1 MSDYSEHLIKQKNHS
16 DQHQREIPVCDIL
29 GVHIAAIN
37 MDILM
42 QFTRK
47 HIKELSGKY
56 ICVANVHTTVT
67 AYDDPDYLNVQNH
80 AVLAI
85 PDGGPLS
92 SLGRKRGYPDMQ
104 RTTGPEYLEHVLSE
118 SVEHGWTH
126 YFYGSSKETTD
137 RMIQEIL
144 RRYPGIRISGV
155 YNPPFRA
162 LTEEEDQQVIKQI
175 NEAEPDFI
183 WVGLGAP
190 KQEKWM
196 YAHQGK
202 VHGLMVGVGAAFD
215 YLAGNI
221 QRAPSWM
228 QKANLEWL
236 YRLMQDPKRLFRRY
250 LYTNTRF
257 LWKAVILGK

>member
-92 SLGRKRGYPDMQ
+92 SLGRKRGSPDMQ
-104 RTTGPEYLEHVLSE
+104 RTTGPAYLEHVLSE
-118 SVEHGWTH
+118 SVEHG
-126 YFYGSSKETTD
+126 
-137 RMIQEIL
+137 
-144 RRYPGIRISGV
+144 YPGIRISGV